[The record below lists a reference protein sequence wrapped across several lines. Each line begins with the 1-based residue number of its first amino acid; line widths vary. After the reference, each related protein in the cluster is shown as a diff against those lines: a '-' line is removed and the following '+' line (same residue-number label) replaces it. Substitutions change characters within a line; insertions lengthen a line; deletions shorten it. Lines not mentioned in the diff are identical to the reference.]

1 MGSSLLTD
9 RFHRQFTYLRL
20 SLLPVCNFKC
30 SYCLPNGNP
39 KEALHRSHLTVDE
52 IRRLTKAF
60 SGLGIRKI
68 RLTGGEP
75 TLRTDLIKIV
85 ETLSLHHPDTIL
97 ALTTNGFK
105 LTELAGPLKKAGLSC
120 LNVSVDSLVPEKFE
134 KITGQNM
141 LAHVLKGIETA
152 KQVGISKI
160 KINTVVLKGIND
172 GEIGALIDWAEKSD
186 LELRFI
192 ELMETGDR
200 IEYFKE
206 HHSNLDFIQ
215 NYLLERGYLPAA
227 RAAHAGPADIWQNP
241 KIQSRMGLIR
251 PYRKDFCESCNRL
264 RVTSEGALQLCLF
277 GSGTLSLRSYLER
290 DGEEENIQDA
300 VLSAL
305 GAKTKT
311 HLLHEGNYGITRN
324 LATIGG

>member
-9 RFHRQFTYLRL
+9 RFNRQFTYLRL

-39 KEALHRSHLTVDE
+39 KEALHRSHLTLDE
-52 IRRLTKAF
+52 IRRLVIAF
-60 SGLGIRKI
+60 CGLGIKKI
-68 RLTGGEP
+68 RFTGGEP
-75 TLRTDLIKIV
+75 TLRPDLVKIV
-85 ETLSLHHPDTIL
+85 ETVSLNHPNTIL

-105 LTELAGPLKKAGLSC
+105 LTEIAGPLKEAGLSC
-120 LNVSVDSLVPEKFE
+120 LNVSVDSLIPEKFE
-134 KITGQNM
+134 QITGHNL
-141 LAHVLKGIETA
+141 LAHVLEGIDKA
-152 KQVGISKI
+152 KKSGISKI

-172 GEIGALIDWAEKSD
+172 GEIGSLIDWAEKNE

-200 IEYFKE
+200 VEYFKQ

-215 NYLLERGYLPAA
+215 NFLTDRGYLPAN
-227 RAAHAGPADIWQNP
+227 RAAHGGPADIWQSHTTH
-241 KIQSRMGLIR
+241 SRIGLIR
-251 PYRKDFCESCNRL
+251 PYRKDFCDSCNRL

-277 GSGTLSLRSYLER
+277 GSGTLSLRKYLER
-290 DGEEENIQDA
+290 DGEQNKIQDA
-300 VLSAL
+300 VLTAL

-311 HLLHEGNYGITRN
+311 HFLHEGNYGITRN